1 MPKSLSSSMLKKAK
15 ENQLKQKAEENARVE
30 VTNSVEGTS
39 NVVKPG
45 VPNDHFNKHKS
56 DTSIGMSIGCTKN
69 MGDYESLRVDVWL
82 SDTLKPDETVQEGYE
97 RIETLL
103 NEVLEST
110 VLSIVGE

>member
-1 MPKSLSSSMLKKAK
+1 
-15 ENQLKQKAEENARVE
+15 
-30 VTNSVEGTS
+30 
-39 NVVKPG
+39 
-45 VPNDHFNKHKS
+45 
-56 DTSIGMSIGCTKN
+56 

-97 RIETLL
+97 RIETIL